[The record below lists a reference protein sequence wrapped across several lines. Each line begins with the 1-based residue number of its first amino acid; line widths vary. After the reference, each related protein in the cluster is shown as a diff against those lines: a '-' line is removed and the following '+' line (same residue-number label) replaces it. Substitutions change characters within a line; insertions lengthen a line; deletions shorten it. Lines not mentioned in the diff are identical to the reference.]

1 MLRQPARATCQH
13 GHNETDIQQRMEV
26 IEKALRLQTA
36 VGASHLQQ
44 VELDPAAFGLPVAAR
59 SPVRRLRRKRNRALH
74 VVTSSADNA
83 LVTGSASPGPTSTTS
98 SLTVST
104 NPGSVGT
111 ATESESIPGGSSS
124 PSPGVGKVFMLKCNH
139 EHCDAE
145 VQKVDY
151 EEDFASWGGP
161 FCNECGHTMGGI
173 DIISEVPDPASAI
186 A

>member
-1 MLRQPARATCQH
+1 
-13 GHNETDIQQRMEV
+13 MEV
-26 IEKALRLQTA
+26 IEEALRLQTA

-59 SPVRRLRRKRNRALH
+59 TPVRRLRRKRNRALH

-83 LVTGSASPGPTSTTS
+83 LVTGSASQGPTSTTSTTS

-104 NPGSVGT
+104 KCRS
-111 ATESESIPGGSSS
+111 A
-124 PSPGVGKVFMLKCNH
+124 MLKCNN

-151 EEDFASWGGP
+151 EDDFASWGGP

-173 DIISEVPDPASAI
+173 GIISEVPDPASAI

>member
-1 MLRQPARATCQH
+1 MLRQPASH
-13 GHNETDIQQRMEV
+13 DETDIQQRMEV
-26 IEKALRLQTA
+26 IEEALRLQTA

-59 SPVRRLRRKRNRALH
+59 TPVRRLRRKRNRALH

-83 LVTGSASPGPTSTTS
+83 LVTGSASQGPTSTTSTTS

-124 PSPGVGKVFMLKCNH
+124 PSPGVGKVFMLKCNN

-151 EEDFASWGGP
+151 EDDFASWGGP
-161 FCNECGHTMGGI
+161 FCSECGHTMGGI
-173 DIISEVPDPASAI
+173 GIISEVPDPASAI

>member
-1 MLRQPARATCQH
+1 MKQSTPSAATSATSNLTGDIQATKPLEEKMLRQPASASTSLAPVA
-13 GHNETDIQQRMEV
+13 ETDIQQRMEV
-26 IEKALRLQTA
+26 IEEALRFQTA

-59 SPVRRLRRKRNRALH
+59 TPVRRLRRKRNRALH

-83 LVTGSASPGPTSTTS
+83 LVTGSAS
-98 SLTVST
+98 
-104 NPGSVGT
+104 
-111 ATESESIPGGSSS
+111 
-124 PSPGVGKVFMLKCNH
+124 FMLKCNN

-151 EEDFASWGGP
+151 EDDFASWGGP
-161 FCNECGHTMGGI
+161 LCSECGHTMGGI
-173 DIISEVPDPASAI
+173 GILSEVPDPASAI